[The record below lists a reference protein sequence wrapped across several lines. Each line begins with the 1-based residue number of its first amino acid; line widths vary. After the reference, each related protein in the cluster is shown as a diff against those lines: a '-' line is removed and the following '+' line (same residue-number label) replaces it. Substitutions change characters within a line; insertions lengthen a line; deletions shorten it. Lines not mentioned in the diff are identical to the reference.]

1 MPSDSEDRTLAAS
14 ARRLQKAREEGDIPV
29 SRELTL
35 LAGLAGGG
43 AALAI
48 QIGAAGGA
56 PLHWFAGMLQRAG
69 AQGAGAVAVALHGV
83 VSAVA
88 PAAFGAVAA
97 VLGVGAVQTGFL
109 LRGAVLQPDLG
120 RISPARGIK
129 RLFSVETL
137 VQAGKS
143 LVKLA
148 VFSAALWMALRRLLA
163 GISGTA
169 GWSAAGLLQR
179 LVAESERLAL
189 VLVGAQV
196 ALAGF
201 DFAWVRLQHARRMRM
216 SRQDQ
221 RDEHKEAEGNPL
233 MRQRLRQLGRARAKR
248 RMMAAVK
255 RAAVVVTNPSHYAV
269 ALEYRRGSR
278 AAPRVVAKGVDD
290 IAQRIREEA
299 VAHRIPVVANPPLA
313 RALYRIELDSEIPVE
328 HFKAVAEIVAYVWR
342 MRTRPPL

>member
-1 MPSDSEDRTLAAS
+1 MPSDSEDRTQAAS

-43 AALAI
+43 AALVV

-56 PLHWFAGMLQRAG
+56 PLHWFAAMLQRAG
-69 AQGAGAVAVALHGV
+69 TQDATDGV
-83 VSAVA
+83 LRGLFWAAA
-88 PAAFGAVAA
+88 PAALGASAA
-97 VLGVGAVQTGFL
+97 VLGVGALQTGFL

-120 RISPARGIK
+120 RINPGRGIK
-129 RLFSVETL
+129 RLFSADTL

-143 LVKLA
+143 LVKLVVLSVA
-148 VFSAALWMALRRLLA
+148 LWLAMRRLMVGIGAATGWGAAALLERLL
-163 GISGTA
+163 GE
-169 GWSAAGLLQR
+169 
-179 LVAESERLAL
+179 VERLAL

-201 DFAWVRLQHARRMRM
+201 DFAWVRLQHGRRMRM

-221 RDEHKEAEGNPL
+221 QDEHKETEGNPL
-233 MRQRLRQLGRARAKR
+233 VRQRLRLLGRARAKR

-269 ALEYRRGSR
+269 ALEYQRGSR

-299 VAHRIPVVANPPLA
+299 IAHKIPMVANPPLA
-313 RALYRIELDSEIPVE
+313 RALYRIELDTEIPVE

-342 MRTRPPL
+342 MRARPPL